1 VSLEQILEWEDGV
14 NHANHDDDTHR
25 VKDMIDVASR
35 GKLRARAYAGGSNF
49 DAYRKVIDKGNLL
62 LAGVIEAG
70 TDSIKGGNIR
80 GMDAYEHFIAG
91 VGHDKEKVI
100 VACSSWRE
108 LQNRPDV
115 GFFSL
120 EWERFLKIWRWSDS
134 GIIPK
139 DGVNRLEVEGWTEH
153 LGLVVSRV

>member
-1 VSLEQILEWEDGV
+1 
-14 NHANHDDDTHR
+14 
-25 VKDMIDVASR
+25 
-35 GKLRARAYAGGSNF
+35 
-49 DAYRKVIDKGNLL
+49 
-62 LAGVIEAG
+62 
-70 TDSIKGGNIR
+70 
-80 GMDAYEHFIAG
+80 MDAYEHFIAG